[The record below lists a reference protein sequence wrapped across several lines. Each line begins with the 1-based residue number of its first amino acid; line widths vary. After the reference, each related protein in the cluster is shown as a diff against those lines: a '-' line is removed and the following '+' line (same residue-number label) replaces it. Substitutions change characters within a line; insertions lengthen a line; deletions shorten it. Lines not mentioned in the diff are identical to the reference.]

1 MNERLSPNLM
11 VCKSEIVECIMEQM
25 HEMEEN
31 IARARKGDIKVS
43 EFLLNSLLHRK
54 PRQCLQRAFLNL

>member
-11 VCKSEIVECIMEQM
+11 VCKSEIVECIIEQM

-31 IARARKGDIKVS
+31 ISRAKKGDIKVS
-43 EFLLNSLLHRK
+43 DGLTAKCVNTVFYG
-54 PRQCLQRAFLNL
+54 P

>member
-11 VCKSEIVECIMEQM
+11 VCKTEIVECIMEQM

-31 IARARKGDIKVS
+31 IARAKKGDIKVGK
-43 EFLLNSLLHRK
+43 LTK
-54 PRQCLQRAFLNL
+54 

>member
-11 VCKSEIVECIMEQM
+11 ICKSEIVECMMEQM

-31 IARARKGDIKVS
+31 IARAKKGDIKVGLTLPSFSSLSIKIS
-43 EFLLNSLLHRK
+43 E
-54 PRQCLQRAFLNL
+54 